1 MDKNQKTK
9 PTKKEYLQFLLEEYR
24 NNNQKMV
31 ALQSRQTYLQEHI
44 EKLKDEEQLNPGNF
58 EIQAIRYGLEG
69 IVKENLTS
77 DKGKNYNKDS

>member
-24 NNNQKMV
+24 SNNKTIV
-31 ALQSRQTYLQEHI
+31 ALQSRQAYLQEHI
-44 EKLKDEEQLNPGNF
+44 EKLKDEEQLNPENF

-69 IVKENLTS
+69 IVKENLTK
-77 DKGKNYNKDS
+77 DNGENYNKDS